1 MGTTSPD
8 NIYYADDSTAY
19 DVPAVMA
26 AMANSVQTALTNG
39 PGWASF
45 SAAPWGVSVGNG
57 TLSQRWRKKGGTVEV
72 EGTLTLGSS
81 TTVTNI
87 VVYHPVEATGLP
99 SQEGFPLGVVTF
111 FDVGNT
117 YYSGAVISTGPAT
130 AQLYPWN
137 TASTYAV
144 FAAVPS
150 TTPGVPFAMAPGDK
164 VLWRYSYSV

>member
-39 PGWASF
+39 PGWTSF
-45 SAAPWGVSVGNG
+45 STVPVGVSVGNG
-57 TLSQRWRKKGGTVEV
+57 TLSQRWRKNGGVIEV
-72 EGTLTLGSS
+72 EGTLVIGSS
-81 TTVTNI
+81 TTVTTI
-87 VVYHPVEATGLP
+87 VVYHPIETTGLP
-99 SQEGFPLGVVTF
+99 AQRGFPLGVVSF
-111 FDVGNT
+111 YDSGST
-117 YYSGAVISTGPAT
+117 YYSGAVISTGSAN

-144 FAAVPS
+144 FGSVPS
-150 TTPGVPFAMAPGDK
+150 TLSQVPFAMSSGDK